1 MPEETLEW
9 FDVLG
14 RALLWGALAVLGLS
28 VIGAIAI
35 ATTESSIPGFDE
47 LTRENRG
54 VVAVGAF
61 AAGITSAGVLSGL
74 GALVRLEVAKR
85 RDRGGF

>member
-54 VVAVGAF
+54 VVAVGAL

-74 GALVRLEVAKR
+74 GALLRLEVAKR
-85 RDRGGF
+85 RDRGF